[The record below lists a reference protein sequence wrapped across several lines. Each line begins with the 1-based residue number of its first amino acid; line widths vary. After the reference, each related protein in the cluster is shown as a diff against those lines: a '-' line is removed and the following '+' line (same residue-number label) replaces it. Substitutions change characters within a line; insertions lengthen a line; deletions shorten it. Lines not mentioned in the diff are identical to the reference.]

1 MIEMILDVDR
11 IAELVKKDLEEQFG
25 DKYVFGPVKGERRI
39 HYGYDETVEYCGVWV
54 GYSGCSEPP
63 DSDITIGISTRI
75 YDDLL
80 EMWRPYLFFTDGQ
93 LPMVATDFVPAH
105 KFEERVRT
113 ANRGA

>member
-1 MIEMILDVDR
+1 MILDVDR

-63 DSDITIGISTRI
+63 DSDIINRISLRI

-80 EMWRPYLFFTDGQ
+80 EMWRPYLYFTDGQ
-93 LPMVATDFVPAH
+93 LPMVITDVVPAER
-105 KFEERVRT
+105 FEERVRT